1 MVLLRYR
8 SDSGIDMMNSWCWS
22 AMQEL
27 LQLTIEKVAGDV
39 HLLYRIAS
47 SLHVQAL
54 ALHCSDIGI
63 A

>member
-1 MVLLRYR
+1 
-8 SDSGIDMMNSWCWS
+8 
-22 AMQEL
+22 MQEL